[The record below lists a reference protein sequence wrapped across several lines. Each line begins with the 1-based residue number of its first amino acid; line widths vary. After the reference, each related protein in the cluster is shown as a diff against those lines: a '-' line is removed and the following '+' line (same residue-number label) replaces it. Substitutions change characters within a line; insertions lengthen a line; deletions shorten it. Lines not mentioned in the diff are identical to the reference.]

1 MFLNIQKIPYQF
13 VPVRIKCL
21 YLQCDNMKDMKTG
34 IIFSIEE
41 FAIHDGPGIR
51 TTVFLKGCPLHCTW
65 CHNPEGIDPRPEYMV
80 KRGKRD
86 ICGYEITSG
95 QLAKQILNNKD
106 IYKLN
111 HGGVTF
117 TGGEP
122 FYQAAFLADVVS
134 RIKPDV
140 HVAVE
145 TSGYVKPAVFKEIVS
160 MLDLVLFD
168 IKHTDPIVHKK
179 YTGVD
184 NRLIIDNLKFLCTE
198 DTDFVI
204 RIPLIP
210 EVNDTEQNMLNIL
223 SLIKDAKSLLRVE
236 ILPYHQMA
244 GAKYAMIGK
253 HYNPQFDVNKT
264 PHIYNVFKEN
274 NIKSII
280 L

>member
-1 MFLNIQKIPYQF
+1 
-13 VPVRIKCL
+13 
-21 YLQCDNMKDMKTG
+21 MKTG

-65 CHNPEGIDPRPEYMV
+65 CHNPEGIDPQPQYMM
-80 KRGKRD
+80 KKGKRD
-86 ICGYEITSG
+86 ICGYAITSDE
-95 QLAKQILNNKD
+95 LSKQILRNRD
-106 IYKLN
+106 VYRLN

-122 FYQAAFLADVVS
+122 LYQADFLADVVR
-134 RIKPDV
+134 RIKPDI

-145 TSGYVKPAVFKEIVS
+145 TSGYVKTAVFKEMVS
-160 MLDLVLFD
+160 MFDLILMD
-168 IKHTDPIVHKK
+168 IKHTDSVMHKK

-184 NRLIIDNLKFLCTE
+184 NRLIIDNLRFLCDT

-210 EVNDTEQNMLNIL
+210 GVNDTEQNMYNIL
-223 SLIKDAKSLLRVE
+223 SLIKDARSLLRVE
-236 ILPYHQMA
+236 ILPYHKTA

-253 HYNPQFDVNKT
+253 RYNPQFDVDKT
-264 PHIYNVFKEN
+264 PCIYNVFRDN